1 MTCVEV
7 AVWSDDACS
16 KQIVEFDLPI
26 SVCDR
31 HDFFL
36 KAVNDYLV
44 DKEYIEDQ
52 HENFLT
58 NLELSEVKS
67 ITTSRDVMYD
77 CYMID
82 KHTNECTHVY
92 SGHKKMQISSRSI

>member
-1 MTCVEV
+1 MSCIEV
-7 AVWSDDACS
+7 TVWSDDDCS

-52 HENFLT
+52 HDNFF
-58 NLELSEVKS
+58 
-67 ITTSRDVMYD
+67 D
-77 CYMID
+77 
-82 KHTNECTHVY
+82 
-92 SGHKKMQISSRSI
+92 